1 MLENNQFD
9 LHEIVDSEL
18 KDVVFTYDLKEKI
31 LSACLDG
38 EETALAAARR
48 KRQKRTVRLA
58 AGMGLAAALLL
69 AVTFGT
75 RWILGSG
82 GTGAPQNMEASAD
95 RAPAEGESAAPQ
107 DEPEPAPMDM
117 EPAVTTQEEPEDE
130 PLAGSGIDN
139 ALDEALPQSPNP
151 VQDGSFDLPAD
162 SSPDTT
168 SGKTDDAGNNEEP
181 QLPLLT
187 NPVSGDASPEETPAE
202 EEAPPTD
209 VVVEEFEEVEDDA
222 ADLDESIV
230 PDNDPEVEEEVEEEI
245 EAADDA
251 EAVDVYSP
259 SFRYGPSA
267 VYAGTVSV
275 LQGTVVEYQTV
286 ELSLNL
292 QSIPAAASS
301 MEEPAEDAME
311 KQYDLMPAAGRVNLP
326 YGVES
331 GNTLILRVCVIQVDK
346 SYYGP
351 LSSGSTVSI
360 LMSGSGGGLTLGAP
374 YAMALRTPLAGSY
387 HGKTVDYSSVSPY
400 ALTTAIRIQDGL
412 LSSGYLSDDFYHY
425 VTDCISG

>member
-1 MLENNQFD
+1 MLGNKQFD
-9 LHEIVDSEL
+9 LHEIVDGEL
-18 KDVVFTYDLKEKI
+18 KDVVFTYDLKERI

-75 RWILGSG
+75 RWILG
-82 GTGAPQNMEASAD
+82 TGAPQNMEASAD
-95 RAPAEGESAAPQ
+95 RAPTWEESAVPQ
-107 DEPEPAPMDM
+107 EPASAPMDM
-117 EPAVTTQEEPEDE
+117 EPAVTEQGEPEDE

-139 ALDEALPQSPNP
+139 DLDEALPQSPNP

-168 SGKTDDAGNNEEP
+168 SGKTDDAGNNKEP
-181 QLPLLT
+181 ELPLLT
-187 NPVSGDASPEETPAE
+187 NPVSDDTSPEETPAE
-202 EEAPPTD
+202 EEVSPPD
-209 VVVEEFEEVEDDA
+209 VVVEEFGEEVDDA
-222 ADLDESIV
+222 VIQDESIV
-230 PDNDPEVEEEVEEEI
+230 PDSQPEIEEEVEEEI
-245 EAADDA
+245 EADDDA
-251 EAVDVYSP
+251 DTVDVYSP
-259 SFRYGPSA
+259 SFRYGPPA

-374 YAMALRTPLAGSY
+374 YAMALGTPLAGSY

-412 LSSGYLSDDFYHY
+412 LSSGYLPDDFYRY
-425 VTDCISG
+425 VTECISE

>member
-95 RAPAEGESAAPQ
+95 RAPAEGESAVPQ
-107 DEPEPAPMDM
+107 EPASAPMDM
-117 EPAVTTQEEPEDE
+117 EPAVTEQGEPEDE

-139 ALDEALPQSPNP
+139 DLDEALPQPPPAP
-151 VQDGSFDLPAD
+151 VQDGSSGLPVG

-168 SGKTDDAGNNEEP
+168 SGKMDDAGNNKEP
-181 QLPLLT
+181 ELPLLT
-187 NPVSGDASPEETPAE
+187 NPVSGDTSPEETPAE
-202 EEAPPTD
+202 EEVSPPD
-209 VVVEEFEEVEDDA
+209 VVVEEFGEEVDDA
-222 ADLDESIV
+222 VIQDESIV
-230 PDNDPEVEEEVEEEI
+230 PDSQPEIEEEVEEEI

-259 SFRYGPSA
+259 SFRYGPPA

-374 YAMALRTPLAGSY
+374 YAMALGTPLAGSY

-412 LSSGYLSDDFYHY
+412 LSSGYLPDDFYRY
-425 VTDCISG
+425 VTECISE